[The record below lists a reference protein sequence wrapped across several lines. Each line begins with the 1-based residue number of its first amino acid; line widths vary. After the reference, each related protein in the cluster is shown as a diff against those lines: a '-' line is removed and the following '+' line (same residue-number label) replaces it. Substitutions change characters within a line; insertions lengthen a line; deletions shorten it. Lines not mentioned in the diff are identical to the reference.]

1 MTDSPHSSSSTTSEQ
16 AIALPNFSAE
26 GYEVRQE
33 LGHNRAG
40 GRITYLAREFNGDR
54 TVVIKQFQ
62 FAGGNRWEEYDACQR
77 EIDILKTLDHPQIP
91 RYLDSFQTP
100 DGFCMVQEYKHAPS
114 LAEPRLWKPEQVRHV
129 AIAILDILKYLQERI
144 PPVIHRDLKPD
155 NILVDDQMNVYL
167 VDFGFARLGGGQ
179 VAVSSV
185 VKGTLGF
192 MPPEQLFNREL
203 SAASDLYSLGMT
215 LICMLTQV
223 PATEVGMLMDEAGR
237 VQIRDRLSHL
247 SPEFLT
253 WLETLTQPQVA
264 HRYSNA
270 AAAQS
275 QLRQLSQLSPTFS
288 FPVNAM
294 LSGIGLGGLLA
305 IAGLA
310 IALQSTS
317 RLSLNQLG
325 QELWRTIIPLN
336 ADTSFDSAI
345 ETLNPTAALIE
356 SEQLT
361 PESTI
366 TFARQLDLSTASVD
380 PASTLPTLP
389 TEGEWVTVVD
399 VKNLPNG
406 SYHATCDL
414 LNSAGDPLDGFTR
427 KALVLAENQQL
438 QLWCRYRI
446 PEPSDESPAE
456 STDSAADTGD
466 RPQQVRLR
474 LDNPDFDFEVV
485 HPPS

>member
-1 MTDSPHSSSSTTSEQ
+1 MTDSKRSPHFIESEQ
-16 AIALPNFSAE
+16 AIALPDFSAE

-100 DGFCMVQEYKHAPS
+100 DGFCMVQEYKNAPS
-114 LAEPRLWKPEQVRHV
+114 LAEPQVWNPQQVRHV
-129 AIAILDILKYLQERI
+129 AIAILDILQYLQERI

-155 NILVDDQMNVYL
+155 NILVDDQLNVYV

-203 SAASDLYSLGMT
+203 TPASDLYSLGMT

-223 PATEVGMLMDEAGR
+223 PATEVGMLMDEAGQ
-237 VQIRDRLSHL
+237 VHIRDRLSHL
-247 SPEFLT
+247 SLEFLT
-253 WLETLTQPQVA
+253 WLETLSQPQVH

-270 AAAQS
+270 AEAQRRLKQIS
-275 QLRQLSQLSPTFS
+275 HLTQTFRL
-288 FPVNAM
+288 PAKTVLAW
-294 LSGIGLGGLLA
+294 GGLSLIA
-305 IAGLA
+305 ITAGA

-317 RLSLNQLG
+317 RLSPNQLG
-325 QELWRTIIPLN
+325 QELWRTIIPLS
-336 ADTSFDSAI
+336 ADKSFDAAI

-356 SEQLT
+356 SGQFT
-361 PESTI
+361 PAWTV
-366 TFARQLDLSTASVD
+366 TFARQLDPSTGSVD
-380 PASTLPTLP
+380 LAATLPTIP
-389 TEGEWVTVVD
+389 TEGEWVTVIEAQ
-399 VKNLPNG
+399 NLPNG

-427 KALVLAENQQL
+427 EALVLAENQQL
-438 QLWCRYRI
+438 RLWCRYRI
-446 PEPSDESPAE
+446 PDPSDESTVE
-456 STDSAADTGD
+456 STVSAADSGD

-474 LDNPDFDFEVV
+474 LDNPDFDFEVI
-485 HPPS
+485 HPPT